1 MPRLVAAV
9 LPQMLARKS
18 GTIVNVSSVAVY
30 FAAGHYSADKTY
42 VTHLLVESVNTPS
55 GPRHKTICNL
65 GHMAPGPK
73 EEWLELAERIQAAL
87 SGQLALYP
95 DPRVGEAVARVRER
109 QTRAGSA
116 SAELSQGTAVPA
128 VVSVRTEGVN
138 TQDSRE
144 AGPLHVGHQLW
155 QRLQMNAILK
165 AAGLASAAIQ
175 LTEVMTLNRLVHP
188 DSERAMV
195 DWARRVAVSDVLG
208 TDVEKLN
215 HDRFY
220 RNMDKL
226 HGKRF
231 EIEKLLREREKS
243 LFDLHD
249 TLILYDLT
257 NTYFEG
263 EAKQTL
269 KAKRGHSKEK
279 RTDCKL
285 VAMGLMVDG
294 EGFPIGHEVMDG
306 NTIDCRTVPAML
318 DGLEARTGRCGG
330 AMIVMDRGFSSAEN
344 LALVRQRGHHYL
356 MAGFQNQRGDLLES
370 FEALDGWQEI
380 QPSAIKVPVQI
391 KRIERD
397 AEVLLLCVSPA
408 RAEKD
413 RAIREKQERRLL
425 QALGELAESVRKADE
440 KGKPLSDEALGER
453 IGRLR
458 ERYTRAARYY
468 AISRADSVLTWELKA
483 DQHRRAQELDGAYF
497 LRTSNKDLGAEEI
510 WRTYITL
517 TRIESAFR
525 DLKGTLDLRPIH
537 HRKEMRVETHIFL
550 CILAYHLQVAIERI
564 LHQAGDSTSWETLRE
579 ELTTHQIVTITLPT
593 TDGKVL
599 AIRKAGIPDRRV
611 REIYRL
617 LALDT
622 EPMKP
627 LRTWT

>member
-1 MPRLVAAV
+1 MFI
-9 LPQMLARKS
+9 KK
-18 GTIVNVSSVAVY
+18 NVRMH
-30 FAAGHYSADKTY
+30 GGKTY

-55 GPRHKTICNL
+55 GPRHRTICNL

-87 SGQLALYP
+87 SGQPSLYP
-95 DPRVGEAVARVRER
+95 DPRVDEAVARVREH
-109 QTRAGSA
+109 QAKVGSA
-116 SAELSQGTAVPA
+116 PKAASPRKTVPE
-128 VVSVRTEGVN
+128 VVSVRTEGVQS
-138 TQDSRE
+138 QDSRE
-144 AGPLHVGHQLW
+144 VGPLHVGHQMW
-155 QRLQMNAILK
+155 QRLQMSAILK
-165 AAGLASAAIQ
+165 AAGLAAAAIK

-195 DWARRVAVSDVLG
+195 DWAKRVAVSDVLG
-208 TDVEKLN
+208 VDVERLN

-220 RNMDKL
+220 RNLDKL

-231 EIEKLLREREKS
+231 QIENLLREREKS
-243 LFDLHD
+243 LFNLND

-263 EAKQTL
+263 EARQTL

-285 VAMGLMVDG
+285 VALGLMVDG

-306 NTIDCRTVPAML
+306 NTIDCTTVPGML
-318 DGLEARTGRCGG
+318 NSLEARTGRRGG
-330 AMIVMDRGFSSAEN
+330 STIVMDRGFSSAAN
-344 LALVRQRGHHYL
+344 LALVREREHHYL
-356 MAGFQNQRGDLLES
+356 MAGFQNQRGDLLDD
-370 FEALDGWQEI
+370 FEAVDGWEEI

-391 KRIERD
+391 KRIERGD
-397 AEVLLLCVSPA
+397 EILLLCISAA

-413 RAIREKQERRLL
+413 RAIREKQEKRLL
-425 QALGELAESVRKADE
+425 QALEELSESVRKTDE

-458 ERYTRAARYY
+458 ERYPRAARYY
-468 AISRADSVLTWELKA
+468 AISRENGILTWALKA
-483 DQHRRAQELDGAYF
+483 EPHRRAQELDGAYF

-537 HRKEMRVETHIFL
+537 HRKETRVETHIFL
-550 CILAYHLQVAIERI
+550 CILAYHLQAAIERT
-564 LHQAGDSTSWETLRE
+564 LHQTGDTTSWETLRE
-579 ELTTHQIVTITLPT
+579 ELTTHQVVTVTLPT
-593 TDGKVL
+593 TDGRTL
-599 AIRKAGIPDRRV
+599 AIRKAGIPERRV

-627 LRTWT
+627 LRTWI

>member
-1 MPRLVAAV
+1 MFIKKNV
-9 LPQMLARKS
+9 RKH
-18 GTIVNVSSVAVY
+18 G
-30 FAAGHYSADKTY
+30 DKTY
-42 VTHLLVESVNTPS
+42 VTHLLVESVNTPA
-55 GPRHKTICNL
+55 GPRHRTICNL

-87 SGQLALYP
+87 AGQPSLFP
-95 DPRVGEAVARVRER
+95 DSRVDEAVARVREH
-109 QTRAGSA
+109 QAKEEVA
-116 SAELSQGTAVPA
+116 PKVPSVRNTIPE
-128 VVSVRTEGVN
+128 VVSVRTEGVT

-144 AGPLHVGHQLW
+144 VGPLHVGHQMW
-155 QRLQMNAILK
+155 QRLRMNAILK
-165 AAGLASAAIQ
+165 ASGISGAAIK

-195 DWARRVAVSDVLG
+195 DWAKRVAVSDVLG
-208 TDVEKLN
+208 VDVDTLN

-226 HGKRF
+226 HGKRLQ
-231 EIEKLLREREKS
+231 IEQGLREREKS
-243 LFDLHD
+243 LFNLQD

-263 EAKQTL
+263 NACGTP

-285 VAMGLMVDG
+285 VALGLMVDG

-306 NTIDCRTVPAML
+306 NTVDGKTVPAML
-318 DGLEARTGRCGG
+318 DSLEARTGRHGG
-330 AMIVMDRGFSSAEN
+330 STIVMDRGFSSAAN
-344 LALVRQRGHHYL
+344 LALVRSREHHYL
-356 MAGFQNQRGDLLES
+356 MAGFQNQRGDLLDD
-370 FEALDGWQEI
+370 FETLEGWQEI
-380 QPSAIKVPVQI
+380 QPSAVKVPVQI

-397 AEVLLLCVSPA
+397 DEVLLLCISAA

-413 RAIREKQERRLL
+413 RAIREKQEGRLL
-425 QALGELAESVRKADE
+425 AALRDLSESVQKATK
-440 KGKPLSDEALGER
+440 KGKPMVDEALGER

-468 AISRADSVLTWELKA
+468 TISREDGVLTWALKTE
-483 DQHRRAQELDGAYF
+483 QHSRAQQLDGAYF
-497 LRTSNKDLGAEEI
+497 LRTSNKALGAEEI

-525 DLKGTLDLRPIH
+525 DLKGTLDMRPIH

-550 CILAYHLQVAIERI
+550 CILAYHLQAAIEHT
-564 LHQAGDSTSWETLRE
+564 LQQAGDSTSWETLRE
-579 ELTTHQIVTITLPT
+579 ELTTHQVATITLPT
-593 TDGKVL
+593 TDGKTL

-617 LALDT
+617 LALDA

-627 LRTWT
+627 LRTWI

>member
-1 MPRLVAAV
+1 MFIKKNVR
-9 LPQMLARKS
+9 RHGDKS
-18 GTIVNVSSVAVY
+18 
-30 FAAGHYSADKTY
+30 Y
-42 VTHLLVESVNTPS
+42 VTHLLVESVNTPE
-55 GPRHKTICNL
+55 GPRHRTICNL

-87 SGQLALYP
+87 AGQPSLFP
-95 DPRVGEAVARVRER
+95 DPRVDEAVARVRE
-109 QTRAGSA
+109 QQAKAG
-116 SAELSQGTAVPA
+116 AELKAPSPRQSIPA
-128 VVSVRTEGVN
+128 VVPVRTDGVQ

-144 AGPLHVGHQLW
+144 VGPLHVGHQVW
-155 QRLQMNAILK
+155 QRLQLAAILK
-165 AAGLASAAIQ
+165 AAGLAAAAIK

-195 DWARRVAVSDVLG
+195 DWAKRVAVSDVVG
-208 TDVEKLN
+208 VDADKLN

-226 HGKRF
+226 HGKRIQ
-231 EIEKLLREREKS
+231 IENLLREREKS
-243 LFDLHD
+243 LFNLDD

-263 EAKQTL
+263 EAKGTP

-306 NTIDCRTVPAML
+306 NTIDGTTVPAML
-318 DGLEARTGRCGG
+318 DSLEARTGRRGG
-330 AMIVMDRGFSSAEN
+330 STIVMDRGFASAAN
-344 LALVRQRGHHYL
+344 LELVRAREHHYL
-356 MAGFQNQRGDLLES
+356 MAGFQNQRGDLLDE
-370 FEALDGWQEI
+370 FEAVDGWEEI
-380 QPSAIKVPVQI
+380 QPRSVKVPVQI
-391 KRIERD
+391 KRIERGD
-397 AEVLLLCVSPA
+397 EVLLLCISAA

-413 RAIREKQERRLL
+413 RAIREKQEGRLL
-425 QALGELAESVRKADE
+425 TALADLATSVGKAAS
-440 KGKPLSDEALGER
+440 KGSPISDEALGER

-468 AISRADSVLTWELKA
+468 AMSREDGVLTWTLKA
-483 DQHRRAQELDGAYF
+483 EEHRRAQQLDGAYF
-497 LRTSNKDLGAEEI
+497 LRTSNKTLGAEEI

-537 HRKEMRVETHIFL
+537 HRKEMRVETHLFL
-550 CILAYHLQVAIERI
+550 CVLAYHLQVAIERA
-564 LHQAGDSTSWETLRE
+564 LQQAGDHTSWETLRE
-579 ELTTHQIVTITLPT
+579 ELRTHQVATVLLPT
-593 TDGKVL
+593 NDGRTL

-617 LALDT
+617 LALET

-627 LRTWT
+627 VRTWI

>member
-1 MPRLVAAV
+1 MFIKKNVRTHGD
-9 LPQMLARKS
+9 KS
-18 GTIVNVSSVAVY
+18 
-30 FAAGHYSADKTY
+30 Y
-42 VTHLLVESVNTPS
+42 VTHLLVESVNTPA
-55 GPRHKTICNL
+55 GPRHRTICNL

-87 SGQLALYP
+87 AGQPSLFP
-95 DPRVGEAVARVRER
+95 DPRVDEAVARVREQQAKAGAEPKAPSTR
-109 QTRAGSA
+109 QTI
-116 SAELSQGTAVPA
+116 PA
-128 VVSVRTEGVN
+128 VVPVRTDGVQ

-144 AGPLHVGHQLW
+144 VGPLHVGHQVW
-155 QRLQMNAILK
+155 QRLQMTAILK
-165 AAGLASAAIQ
+165 AAGMAASAIK

-208 TDVEKLN
+208 VDVDKLN

-231 EIEKLLREREKS
+231 QIENLLREREKS
-243 LFDLHD
+243 LFSLND

-263 EAKQTL
+263 EAKGTP

-285 VAMGLMVDG
+285 VALGLMVDG
-294 EGFPIGHEVMDG
+294 EGFPVGHEVMDG
-306 NTIDCRTVPAML
+306 NTIDGTTVPAML
-318 DGLEARTGRCGG
+318 DSLEARTGRLGG
-330 AMIVMDRGFSSAEN
+330 STIVMDRGFASAAN
-344 LALVRQRGHHYL
+344 LALVRSREHHYL
-356 MAGFQNQRGDLLES
+356 MAGFQNQRGDLLDD
-370 FEALDGWQEI
+370 FEAVDGWEEI
-380 QPSAIKVPVQI
+380 QPTSVKVPVQI

-397 AEVLLLCVSPA
+397 DEVLLLCISAA

-413 RAIREKQERRLL
+413 RAIREKQEGRLL
-425 QALGELAESVRKADE
+425 AALADLATSVERASA
-440 KGKPLSDEALGER
+440 KGSPMSDEALGER

-468 AISRADSVLTWELKA
+468 AVSREDGVLMWALKA
-483 DQHRRAQELDGAYF
+483 EQHRRAQQLDGAYF
-497 LRTSNKDLGAEEI
+497 LRTSNKALGAEEI

-537 HRKEMRVETHIFL
+537 HRKEMRVETHLFL
-550 CILAYHLQVAIERI
+550 CVLAYHLQTAIERT
-564 LHQAGDSTSWETLRE
+564 LQQAGDHTSWETLRE
-579 ELTTHQIVTITLPT
+579 ELRTHQVVTTILPT
-593 TDGKVL
+593 EDGRTL

-617 LALDT
+617 LGLDQ
-622 EPMKP
+622 ESMKP
-627 LRTWT
+627 LRIWI

>member
-1 MPRLVAAV
+1 MFIKKNV
-9 LPQMLARKS
+9 RKH
-18 GTIVNVSSVAVY
+18 G
-30 FAAGHYSADKTY
+30 DKTY
-42 VTHLLVESVNTPS
+42 TTHLLVESVNTPS
-55 GPRHKTICNL
+55 GPRHRTICNL
-65 GHMAPGPK
+65 GHMTPGPK

-87 SGQLALYP
+87 SGQPSLFP
-95 DPRVGEAVARVRER
+95 DPRVDEAVALVREQQAKGEIKEPTPR
-109 QTRAGSA
+109 KT
-116 SAELSQGTAVPA
+116 VPDT
-128 VVSVRTEGVN
+128 VIVRTDGVN
-138 TQDSRE
+138 SQDSRE
-144 AGPLHVGHQLW
+144 VGPLHVGHQTW
-155 QRLQMNAILK
+155 QRLQMSETLK
-165 AAGLASAAIQ
+165 AAGLAAGAIK

-195 DWARRVAVSDVLG
+195 DWAKRVAVSDVVG
-208 TDVEKLN
+208 VDVEKLN

-231 EIEKLLREREKS
+231 EIEKHLREREKS
-243 LFDLHD
+243 LFNLQD

-263 EAKQTL
+263 EAKATP

-306 NTIDCRTVPAML
+306 NTIDGTTVPAML
-318 DGLEARTGRCGG
+318 DSLEARTGRRGG
-330 AMIVMDRGFSSAEN
+330 STIVMDRGFASAAN
-344 LALVRQRGHHYL
+344 LALVREREHHYL
-356 MAGFQNQRGDLLES
+356 MAGFQNQRGDLLDD
-370 FEALDGWQEI
+370 FEALDGWEEL
-380 QPSAIKVPVQI
+380 QPSAVKVPVQI
-391 KRIERD
+391 KRIEHGD
-397 AEVLLLCVSPA
+397 EVFLLCVSSA

-413 RAIREKQERRLL
+413 RAIREKQEGRLL
-425 QALGELAESVRKADE
+425 QALSELAKSVE
-440 KGKPLSDEALGER
+440 KIVDTGKPMSDEALHER

-468 AISRADSVLTWELKA
+468 HVSREDGVLTWVLKA
-483 DQHRRAQELDGAYF
+483 EQHRRAEQLDGAYF

-517 TRIESAFR
+517 TRVESAFR

-550 CILAYHLQVAIERI
+550 CILAYHLQAAIERT
-564 LHQAGDSTSWETLRE
+564 LQQSGETTSWETLRE
-579 ELTTHQIVTITLPT
+579 ELRTHQVATITLPT
-593 TDGKVL
+593 TDGRTL

-611 REIYRL
+611 REIYRH
-617 LALDT
+617 LALET

-627 LRTWT
+627 LRTWI

>member
-1 MPRLVAAV
+1 MFIKKNV
-9 LPQMLARKS
+9 RKH
-18 GTIVNVSSVAVY
+18 G
-30 FAAGHYSADKTY
+30 DKTY
-42 VTHLLVESVNTPS
+42 VTHLLVESVNTPA
-55 GPRHKTICNL
+55 GPRHRTICNL

-73 EEWLELAERIQAAL
+73 EEWLEVAERIQAAL
-87 SGQLALYP
+87 AGQPSLFP
-95 DPRVGEAVARVRER
+95 DPRVDEAVARVREH
-109 QTRAGSA
+109 QAKETVAPK
-116 SAELSQGTAVPA
+116 VPSVRNTIPE
-128 VVSVRTEGVN
+128 VVSVRTEGV
-138 TQDSRE
+138 TTRDSRE
-144 AGPLHVGHQLW
+144 VGPLHVGHQMW
-155 QRLQMNAILK
+155 QRLHMGAILK
-165 AAGLASAAIQ
+165 ASGLAGAAVK

-195 DWARRVAVSDVLG
+195 DWAKRVAVSDVLG
-208 TDVEKLN
+208 VDVDTLN

-226 HGKRF
+226 HGKRLQ
-231 EIEKLLREREKS
+231 IEQGLREREKS
-243 LFDLHD
+243 LFNLQD

-263 EAKQTL
+263 EVCQTP
-269 KAKRGHSKEK
+269 KAKHGHSKEK

-285 VAMGLMVDG
+285 VALGLMVDG

-306 NTIDCRTVPAML
+306 NTVDGKTVPAML
-318 DGLEARTGRCGG
+318 DGLEARTGRHGG
-330 AMIVMDRGFSSAEN
+330 STIVMDRGFSSAAN
-344 LALVRQRGHHYL
+344 LALVRSREHHYL
-356 MAGFQNQRGDLLES
+356 MAGFQNQRGDLLDD
-370 FEALDGWQEI
+370 FETLEGWQEI
-380 QPSAIKVPVQI
+380 QPSAVKVPVQI

-397 AEVLLLCVSPA
+397 DEVLLLCISAA

-413 RAIREKQERRLL
+413 RAIREKQEGRLL
-425 QALGELAESVRKADE
+425 AALQDLSESVQKAAE
-440 KGKPLSDEALGER
+440 KGKPMAAEALGER

-468 AISRADSVLTWELKA
+468 TISREDVVLTWALKTE
-483 DQHRRAQELDGAYF
+483 QHSRAQQLDGAYF
-497 LRTSNKDLGAEEI
+497 LRTSNKALGAEEI

-525 DLKGTLDLRPIH
+525 DLKGTLDMRPIH

-550 CILAYHLQVAIERI
+550 CILAYHLQTAIEHT

-579 ELTTHQIVTITLPT
+579 ELTTHQVATITLPT
-593 TDGKVL
+593 TDGRTL

-617 LALDT
+617 LALDA

-627 LRTWT
+627 LRTWI

>member
-1 MPRLVAAV
+1 MFIKKNVRTHGD
-9 LPQMLARKS
+9 KS
-18 GTIVNVSSVAVY
+18 
-30 FAAGHYSADKTY
+30 Y
-42 VTHLLVESVNTPS
+42 VTHLLVESVNTPA
-55 GPRHKTICNL
+55 GPRHRTICNL

-87 SGQLALYP
+87 AGQPSLFP
-95 DPRVGEAVARVRER
+95 DPRVDEAVARVREHQAKAGSEPKAPSAR
-109 QTRAGSA
+109 QTI
-116 SAELSQGTAVPA
+116 PA
-128 VVSVRTEGVN
+128 VVPVRTDGVQ

-144 AGPLHVGHQLW
+144 VGPLHVGHQVW
-155 QRLQMNAILK
+155 QRLQMSAILK
-165 AAGLASAAIQ
+165 AAGMAAAAIK

-195 DWARRVAVSDVLG
+195 AWARRVAVSDVLG
-208 TDVEKLN
+208 VDVEKLN

-220 RNMDKL
+220 RNMDRL

-231 EIEKLLREREKS
+231 QIENLLREREKS
-243 LFDLHD
+243 LFNLDD

-263 EAKQTL
+263 EAKATP

-294 EGFPIGHEVMDG
+294 EGFPVGHEVMDG
-306 NTIDCRTVPAML
+306 NTIDGTTVPAML
-318 DGLEARTGRCGG
+318 DSLEARTGRRGG
-330 AMIVMDRGFSSAEN
+330 SMIVMDRGFASAAN
-344 LALVRQRGHHYL
+344 LALVRAREHHYL
-356 MAGFQNQRGDLLES
+356 MAGFQNQRGDLLDD
-370 FEALDGWQEI
+370 FEAVEGWEEI
-380 QPSAIKVPVQI
+380 QPASVKVPVQI
-391 KRIERD
+391 RRIERGD
-397 AEVLLLCVSPA
+397 EALLLCISPA

-413 RAIREKQERRLL
+413 RAIREKQEKRLL
-425 QALGELAESVRKADE
+425 AELTDLTASVEKAAA
-440 KGKPLSDEALGER
+440 KGSPMPDEALGER

-468 AISRADSVLTWELKA
+468 TITREDGVLTWALKA
-483 DQHRRAQELDGAYF
+483 EQHRRAQQLDGAYF
-497 LRTSNKDLGAEEI
+497 LRTSNKALGAEEI

-550 CILAYHLQVAIERI
+550 CVLAYHLQTAIERT
-564 LHQAGDSTSWETLRE
+564 LQQAGDHTNWETLRE
-579 ELTTHQIVTITLPT
+579 ELRTHQVATILLPT
-593 TDGKVL
+593 EDGRTL
-599 AIRKAGIPDRRV
+599 AIRKAGIPDHRV

-617 LALDT
+617 LALGQ

-627 LRTWT
+627 LRTWI

>member
-1 MPRLVAAV
+1 MFIKKNV
-9 LPQMLARKS
+9 RKH
-18 GTIVNVSSVAVY
+18 G
-30 FAAGHYSADKTY
+30 DKTY
-42 VTHLLVESVNTPS
+42 VTHLLVESVNTPT
-55 GPRHKTICNL
+55 GPRHRTICNL
-65 GHMAPGPK
+65 GHMTPGPK

-87 SGQLALYP
+87 SGQPSLFP
-95 DPRVGEAVARVRER
+95 DPRVDEAVALVRE
-109 QTRAGSA
+109 QQAKGVVK
-116 SAELSQGTAVPA
+116 VPS
-128 VVSVRTEGVN
+128 VRKTIPEVISVRTEGVES
-138 TQDSRE
+138 QDSRE
-144 AGPLHVGHQLW
+144 VGPLHVGHQMW
-155 QRLQMNAILK
+155 QRLQMGAILK
-165 AAGLASAAIQ
+165 AAGLAAGAIR

-208 TDVEKLN
+208 VAVEKLTD
-215 HDRFY
+215 DRFY

-231 EIEKLLREREKS
+231 EIERLLREREKS
-243 LFDLHD
+243 LFNLQD

-263 EAKQTL
+263 EARQTP

-306 NTIDCRTVPAML
+306 NTIDSTTVPAML
-318 DGLEARTGRCGG
+318 DSLEARTSRRGG
-330 AMIVMDRGFSSAEN
+330 ATIVMDRGFASAAN
-344 LALVRQRGHHYL
+344 LALVRSREHHYL
-356 MAGFQNQRGDLLES
+356 MAGFQNQRGDLLDD
-370 FEALDGWQEI
+370 FEALDGWEEL
-380 QPSAIKVPVQI
+380 QPSAVKVPVQI
-391 KRIERD
+391 KRIERND
-397 AEVLLLCVSPA
+397 EVLLLCISAA

-413 RAIREKQERRLL
+413 RAIREKQEGRLIV
-425 QALGELAESVRKADE
+425 ALKELAESVQKAAE
-440 KGKPLSDEALGER
+440 KGKPMPDELLSER

-468 AISRADSVLTWELKA
+468 TVGREDGVLAWALKA
-483 DQHRRAQELDGAYF
+483 EQHRRAEQLDGAYF
-497 LRTSNKDLGAEEI
+497 LRTSNKALGAEEI

-537 HRKEMRVETHIFL
+537 HRKEMRVEIHIFL
-550 CILAYHLQVAIERI
+550 CILAYHLQVAIERT
-564 LHQAGDSTSWETLRE
+564 LQQSGDSTSWETLRE
-579 ELTTHQIVTITLPT
+579 ELTTHQTVTVTLPT
-593 TDGKVL
+593 TDGRTL

-617 LALDT
+617 LALEV

-627 LRTWT
+627 LRTWV